1 MTRALTPTPQRATIT
16 TTARRESESPTTRPV
31 APATPTTSSPTTLA
45 QETALVANRLHAN
58 AGRLALLTLRIM
70 REDLP
75 RQLHSSTAAPALS
88 AVPAALPSRIKPR
101 RSKLPTSQSTSL
113 ATPAAFDSLA
123 TLEAIAVRLRPL
135 IRRTDELMI
144 AHDGIA
150 VLLRDPAPEGA
161 RIVTRR
167 LRDAL
172 DDRAGSTGSASAPA
186 YEGARYVHLL
196 LGIGYVTFD
205 ATGAVVSNDDPCAES
220 EENAC
225 DERPHSDTLSARFS
239 ASADAAPDAT
249 FGAWFAR
256 LFMRAWESYTEAP
269 ITISLVDAPATGA
282 DLATAAH
289 VASAEPSG
297 AQQELA
303 LRRQATRLGVPF
315 ARLPTLL
322 PSVCRRAISRELAS
336 ELRAIPIGYAHA
348 TLTVAMEH
356 PCDAQAVSRLRQ
368 ATGHTIFPV
377 LGAADEISRAITQ
390 LRP

>member
-1 MTRALTPTPQRATIT
+1 MTRAPTPMPRRATIT

-31 APATPTTSSPTTLA
+31 APTTSAISSPTTLA

-58 AGRLALLTLRIM
+58 TGRLALLTLRIM

-75 RQLHSSTAAPALS
+75 RQLRNLPAAPAPS
-88 AVPAALPSRIKPR
+88 AVPTALPSRIKPR
-101 RSKLPTSQSTSL
+101 RSKLPADQSTSL
-113 ATPAAFDSLA
+113 TAPATFDSLA
-123 TLEAIAVRLRPL
+123 TLEAIAARLRPL

-150 VLLRDPAPEGA
+150 VLLRDPAPKGA
-161 RIVTRR
+161 CIVTRR

-172 DDRAGSTGSASAPA
+172 DNHAGSASAAPA
-186 YEGARYVHLL
+186 YEGARFVHLL

-205 ATGAVVSNDDPCAES
+205 ATGAVVSNDDPCADS
-220 EENAC
+220 DENA
-225 DERPHSDTLSARFS
+225 DERPHSDTPSARFS

-282 DLATAAH
+282 DPATAARA
-289 VASAEPSG
+289 ASSEAPG
-297 AQQELA
+297 AQMELA

-322 PSVCRRAISRELAS
+322 PSACRRAISRDLAS

-348 TLTVAMEH
+348 TLTVAMEQ